1 MSSNDLELAFYGE
14 LHAGFNQDDVKTNV
28 AELFKA
34 SVDQVERMF
43 TGHRVV
49 IRNKLDAETAQK
61 YAKAMAKRG
70 AVCKVELMGQPGVE
84 YVESGVSAA
93 DVTSVAAEPMEQRP
107 TNGERSGFSSPSPS
121 PSPQASASNG
131 LPVAGEEVDS
141 ILASSGLSL
150 DPVGVRLSDE
160 SAPVAKVELTELAKI
175 DVLPPGSDLVEPA
188 EEVPVSVPDTS
199 HISLKSD

>member
-107 TNGERSGFSSPSPS
+107 TNGERSGFSSQ
-121 PSPQASASNG
+121 SPQASASNG

>member
-84 YVESGVSAA
+84 YVESEVSAA
-93 DVTSVAAEPMEQRP
+93 DVTPVAAEPMEQRP
-107 TNGERSGFSSPSPS
+107 AHGERSGSSSPSPS
-121 PSPQASASNG
+121 PKASASNG

-141 ILASSGLSL
+141 ILASSGLTL
-150 DPVGVRLSDE
+150 DPVGVRLSNE
-160 SAPVAKVELTELAKI
+160 SAPVAQVELTELAKI